1 MSTVVYQGLQSHLES
16 QMMMETKTLKLKLSS
31 VPKLLF
37 SQSLE
42 MALQSL
48 VIVPSDCD
56 SKKPAAD
63 IPISPPSSYTVL
75 FPTHPP
81 CEKLHYVHPSANKH
95 SSLSL
100 HLCTEN
106 LGSETGSEFIEN
118 SIFSSSELFK
128 IIPAVKKEQTRNRRQ
143 VCEQP
148 KTKQFPPPLT
158 TLYGSDS
165 LHLRPY
171 REDGR
176 VILKATRAPISRG
189 CCFQV
194 DRSNGRVRLSL
205 ADSTMHIVCGGSKQ

>member
-31 VPKLLF
+31 VPKLFF

-63 IPISPPSSYTVL
+63 IPISPPSSYR
-75 FPTHPP
+75 HPP

-128 IIPAVKKEQTRNRRQ
+128 N
-143 VCEQP
+143 
-148 KTKQFPPPLT
+148 
-158 TLYGSDS
+158 
-165 LHLRPY
+165 
-171 REDGR
+171 
-176 VILKATRAPISRG
+176 IL
-189 CCFQV
+189 FQ
-194 DRSNGRVRLSL
+194 
-205 ADSTMHIVCGGSKQ
+205 Q